1 MSACDARTSRSTTSP
16 DVVPAEAGTNA
27 RPATSRR
34 PPRAAM
40 APRVGS
46 EARRMA
52 TSVTSGDRTDRLPVR
67 FAVTVPDP
75 SRRDAH
81 RGAEA
86 GRNLRHPTLGAR
98 VVSRRDV
105 VDPAV
110 AAVDFHHRA
119 DDRRCARP
127 RPERAGRADEVEVRV
142 VPVEAET
149 GPGGGGARVA
159 D

>member
-1 MSACDARTSRSTTSP
+1 MSSCDARTSRRTTTL
-16 DVVPAEAGTNA
+16 DPAPADAGTNA
-27 RPATSRR
+27 RPETSIT
-34 PPRAAM
+34 PPSAAIT
-40 APRVGS
+40 PRGTGN
-46 EARRMA
+46 ETRCMA
-52 TSVTSGDRTDRLPVR
+52 TSVPSGDRTDRLPVR
-67 FAVTVPDP
+67 FAVAVPDP
-75 SRRDAH
+75 SRRNAH

-127 RPERAGRADEVEVRV
+127 RPERAGR
-142 VPVEAET
+142 
-149 GPGGGGARVA
+149 
-159 D
+159 